1 MLRSLVY
8 LTYNLFL
15 PLLLVLGVPLYLVKG
30 IRRGGLA
37 RNFRQRLGFF
47 RPETLSRFKDRN
59 PIWIHA
65 VSVGEVFLA
74 LKIIDA
80 IRNAKADQAIVLS
93 TTTTTGYGV
102 AIEKESSNLTV
113 IHNPIDL
120 PFVTARVIRL
130 INPTKVALV
139 EAEVWPNFVNQ
150 LSRRKIPVLLVNAR
164 LSPRSE
170 KRYLKVRK
178 FIEPIFSQLDG
189 VSVPFEADRSR
200 WSRLGIPLDR
210 IHVTGSVK
218 FDNADQSSS
227 VAELRSTLAGWLAG
241 TGMPATHRI
250 LLAGSTHSG
259 EEALIAMVASEL
271 RETIPDL
278 FLVIVPRHAERG
290 GEIASQLRAMR
301 FDPILRR
308 EPNRV
313 ETSTQQGSSSE
324 ESHPLEMMSSGE
336 RIWIANT
343 TGELRSWFH
352 LAEVVIIGK
361 SFRSVGGQNP
371 VEPILSGKP
380 VVVGPH
386 MENFAEVVAE
396 LREAEG
402 ICQLKGEEQLKEAVR
417 GLFDNP
423 EKGREMAARGAR
435 TMARHEGAAA
445 RTAGFILSF

>member
-259 EEALIAMVASEL
+259 EEALIAMVAREL

-324 ESHPLEMMSSGE
+324 E
-336 RIWIANT
+336 
-343 TGELRSWFH
+343 
-352 LAEVVIIGK
+352 
-361 SFRSVGGQNP
+361 
-371 VEPILSGKP
+371 
-380 VVVGPH
+380 
-386 MENFAEVVAE
+386 
-396 LREAEG
+396 
-402 ICQLKGEEQLKEAVR
+402 
-417 GLFDNP
+417 
-423 EKGREMAARGAR
+423 
-435 TMARHEGAAA
+435 
-445 RTAGFILSF
+445 